1 MKLCQPLFCL
11 FLLLSLLL
19 PSMAM
24 AADAMGPGVPIA
36 TVERKLWPD
45 SLGSYPGFNRASR
58 QEILAFGSELLVSEW
73 LPADEWPARLGL
85 ERVDMLG
92 MERYRKQTWLR
103 LLQNYRLASKGCAQC
118 PPVHSVASLR
128 QLVSES
134 QHPGTRYELWQ
145 QAAQRFYARY
155 LLEQLRLAANFSSSS
170 NEIDTLSPSEM
181 TGNEL
186 LDGEFLLTFDD
197 GPSPA
202 GGSTRGTVAA
212 LASSGQNG
220 VFFLL
225 GDRLQARLKAK
236 GGKKLASEYG
246 DNCIASHG
254 MSHTSYARLANWQES
269 LQQSRNL
276 LQRLEGVTRLSW
288 FRPPFAER
296 SPQMEGSVFRHL
308 VLWNIDSLDHHSA
321 MTPTLVRDRVLSLM
335 LLWRKGIIRFHD
347 SQPKAAQALP
357 GIFAALHG
365 TPVRWVDCHNF
376 AAE

>member
-1 MKLCQPLFCL
+1 MKPSVPLLC
-11 FLLLSLLL
+11 LLLLCAL
-19 PSMAM
+19 PLSPVR
-24 AADAMGPGVPIA
+24 AAATKPTPPMA

-73 LPADEWPARLGL
+73 LPADEWPERLGL
-85 ERVDMLG
+85 ARVDMLG

-103 LLQNYRLASKGCAQC
+103 LLQNYRLAANGCKQC
-118 PPVHSVASLR
+118 PPVHSVAALR

-134 QHPGTRYELWQ
+134 QHPGVRYEPWQ
-145 QAAQRFYARY
+145 QAAQRFYAAY
-155 LLEQLRLAANFSSSS
+155 LLEQLRLAAQFSSRS

-197 GPSPA
+197 GPSA
-202 GGSTRGTVAA
+202 LGGSTRATVNA
-212 LASSGQNG
+212 LSLSGQNG
-220 VFFLL
+220 VFFLV
-225 GDRLQARLKAK
+225 GERLQKRLDEK
-236 GGKKLASEYG
+236 GGAKRLVNEYG
-246 DNCIASHG
+246 DNCIASQG
-254 MSHTSYARLANWQES
+254 MRHTSHARLANWQES

-276 LQRLEGVTRLSW
+276 MQRLAGVTRLSW

-308 VLWNIDSLDHHSA
+308 VLWNIDSLDYHSA
-321 MTPTLVRDRVLSLM
+321 MTSTQVRDRVLSLM

-347 SQPKAAQALP
+347 SGPKAAEALP
-357 GIFAALHG
+357 GIFAALHS

-376 AAE
+376 AGE